1 MYSHLKNHVIR
12 TCLAMEAHRNHGFES
27 ETEVRSIV
35 DNGLVIIDDTT
46 ILLSRNV
53 TRARNHSRYQNYDQ
67 GSWAKEVAQTKR
79 SPKERGLGEV
89 EEAHY
94 PVKRCVKLKI
104 PNSEL
109 PTTRQSWG
117 RHF

>member
-27 ETEVRSIV
+27 ETEVQSIV
-35 DNGLVIIDDTT
+35 YNGLVIIDGTT
-46 ILLSRNV
+46 ILLGRNV
-53 TRARNHSRYQNYDQ
+53 TRARNHSRHQNYDQ

-94 PVKRCVKLKI
+94 PVKRWVNLKM

-109 PTTRQSWG
+109 PTTRQS
-117 RHF
+117 

>member
-27 ETEVRSIV
+27 ETEVQSIV
-35 DNGLVIIDDTT
+35 YNGLVIIDDTT

-94 PVKRCVKLKI
+94 PVKRWVNLKM

-109 PTTRQSWG
+109 PTTRQS
-117 RHF
+117 